1 MKKANSEFQIG
12 EPGTTNFISLN
23 FYRGNNNKFGL
34 CGEVNGGGSI
44 YVSNNTE
51 ITNLISVMPTQ
62 TNFST
67 PIQTTQ
73 LITVNNGK
81 TSFITTGNTAY
92 CHFNTDADTGF
103 HFIKNVYVQGNIYA
117 GTWYSDLVLTEKN
130 YINYPHK
137 YLKYPA
143 QLSSDTEIDSFN
155 AANTFQV
162 ATWNSTSSPGVTNGM
177 IISTGWTSTSYGAQI
192 AIDDDPTY
200 YMALRQKG
208 TSGWNAW
215 KRIPMGDGTGASGT
229 WPISIT
235 GNSTYAPGA
244 SKLYST
250 DSSYS
255 YTSGNPYYGYLTY
268 NSPYWDFKV
277 SPASPDDVRVSAAY
291 TDAEGYSITGY
302 LKNYQQYVDLSSY
315 STSTWYPVCIYIP
328 KGGMHKITCACQL
341 DTNVP
346 SWSNH
351 TQGFTRVIEM
361 LVTSSGWGTTN
372 AASICLYDYS
382 AFGGDQAV
390 GYSQFTNSS
399 SACFWCRGGGLY
411 RIITDFKESPR
422 IYTSSTT
429 VSSQTIAP
437 TTSYPGM
444 SFTKSTIYANLTG
457 DTVKGAVWNDYA
469 EYRNTVNAKPGE
481 VIIENGDGTLHKSFK
496 RLEPGAN
503 VITDTFGFS
512 IGETDQTKTP
522 IAVAGR
528 VLAYPYE
535 DRYSYKPGAAVC
547 SAPDGKI
554 SQMTREEMIN
564 YPDCI
569 IGYVS
574 EIPEYETW
582 GTGNVNVDG
591 RIWIK
596 IK

>member
-1 MKKANSEFQIG
+1 MGTFHIDGTLSVKNNLKLWSDAEGANI
-12 EPGTTNFISLN
+12 
-23 FYRGNNNKFGL
+23 R
-34 CGEVNGGGSI
+34 
-44 YVSNNTE
+44 
-51 ITNLISVMPTQ
+51 
-62 TNFST
+62 
-67 PIQTTQ
+67 
-73 LITVNNGK
+73 
-81 TSFITTGNTAY
+81 FITANDSNKVFELDTNSGNLRLYY
-92 CHFNTDADTGF
+92 CTDG
-103 HFIKNVYVQGNIYA
+103 
-117 GTWYSDLVLTEKN
+117 GT
-130 YINYPHK
+130 
-137 YLKYPA
+137 
-143 QLSSDTEIDSFN
+143 
-155 AANTFQV
+155 
-162 ATWNSTSSPGVTNGM
+162 
-177 IISTGWTSTSYGAQI
+177 
-192 AIDDDPTY
+192 
-200 YMALRQKG
+200 G
-208 TSGWNAW
+208 TSGYKSWLFNPDGSLTAAKFIGSLQGNADTAT
-215 KRIPMGDGTGASGT
+215 KLKTARIISLTGSVTGSGSFDGSGNLSIATTTNHNHDSLYPKKDGTGASGT